1 MKEDHLKNFH
11 GLQIRAA
18 VAKVELKE
26 LLLAKEKE
34 QMFHHN
40 SLLIIKGI

>member
-26 LLLAKEKE
+26 LFLTKEKA

-40 SLLIIKGI
+40 TLLIIKGI